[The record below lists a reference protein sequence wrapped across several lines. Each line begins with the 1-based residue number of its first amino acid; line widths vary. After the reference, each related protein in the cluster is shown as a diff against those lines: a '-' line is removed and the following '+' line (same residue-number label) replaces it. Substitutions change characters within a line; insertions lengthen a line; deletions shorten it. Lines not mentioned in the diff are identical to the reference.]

1 MQTRM
6 PETSLNIL
14 SQAEKVCYL
23 TSMIHFPVLHNM
35 IDCISNPLLDY
46 KFITPMRRCEFS
58 GIRWFLWGC
67 ELHFPVQGWISV
79 PGRVAISFYNS
90 TVKKLQRFSQNSV
103 QKFLLQSH
111 NITKTKKF
119 VALKCS
125 FWPLGFHD
133 NKC

>member
-46 KFITPMRRCEFS
+46 IFVTPMRCIS
-58 GIRWFLWGC
+58 GDSS
-67 ELHFPVQGWISV
+67 ELPFPVQGWISV
-79 PGRVAISFYNS
+79 SATVAISFYNS
-90 TVKKLQRFSQNSV
+90 TVKKLQRFFQNSV

-125 FWPLGFHD
+125 FWPLGFQD